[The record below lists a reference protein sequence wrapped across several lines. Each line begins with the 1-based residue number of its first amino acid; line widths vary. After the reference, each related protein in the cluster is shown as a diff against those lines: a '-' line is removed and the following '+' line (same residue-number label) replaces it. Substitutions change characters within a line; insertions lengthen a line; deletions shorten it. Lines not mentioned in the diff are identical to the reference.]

1 VCDHNRNWDL
11 VLPTIQFSYN
21 SFVNR
26 LISISPFEVV
36 HGYKPKKPLDLF
48 LMSPH
53 ARMSKSVE
61 SFARRVQ
68 DLHVKVTE
76 QIQASNAQY
85 KVQYDLHRWHSEFN
99 VGYYVMIWIRPEQY
113 PSGTNWKL

>member
-1 VCDHNRNWDL
+1 LESGFSESEFRETNIAL

-26 LISISPFEVV
+26 SISISPFEVV
-36 HGYKPKKPLDLF
+36 HGYKPKKPLDLS

-53 ARMSKSVE
+53 ARVSKSVE

-68 DLHVKVTE
+68 DLHVKITK

-85 KVQYDLHRWHSEFN
+85 KFQYDLHR
-99 VGYYVMIWIRPEQY
+99 
-113 PSGTNWKL
+113 